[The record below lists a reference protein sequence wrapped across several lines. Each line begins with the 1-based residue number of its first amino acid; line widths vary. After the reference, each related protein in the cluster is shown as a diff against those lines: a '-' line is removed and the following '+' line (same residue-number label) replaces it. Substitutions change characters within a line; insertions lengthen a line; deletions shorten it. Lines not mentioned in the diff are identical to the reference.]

1 MNAEEYQPDA
11 DIVKLGGAIYEA
23 RALGEAL
30 IENPNLKAFAAYRR
44 ALTRL
49 ANLMG
54 VENLSVARAVII
66 QDELDDYYVS
76 KYGATK

>member
-1 MNAEEYQPDA
+1 MNAEEYTPNEETVQ
-11 DIVKLGGAIYEA
+11 LGGAIYEA

-30 IENPNLKAFAAYRR
+30 INNPNLKAFAAYRR
-44 ALTRL
+44 AMTRL

-54 VENLSVARAVII
+54 VDNLSVARAVII

-76 KYGATK
+76 KFAATK

>member
-1 MNAEEYQPDA
+1 MNAEEYVPDA
-11 DIVKLGGAIYEA
+11 NTIELGGAIYEA

-30 IENPNLKAFAAYRR
+30 INNPNLKAFAAYRR
-44 ALTRL
+44 AMTRL

-54 VENLSVARAVII
+54 VDNLSVARAVII

-76 KYGATK
+76 KLGVTK